1 MPAFAPPR
9 QPQAREGSS
18 FPFLQWFG
26 RLRADGEATRERSKD
41 NEDFLVGDE
50 AMKSFPIGAEG
61 NATFFV
67 AAFADDLNAIASVPW
82 SSAALVRGHQ
92 DRDWV
97 AIACKDA
104 RIRGS
109 KEMNPLALR
118 LWLPVPSVKMNV
130 FKDVQPKTLNLRE
143 MSLVKAVPTLKN
155 GPALVTV
162 PLSMRGRW

>member
-9 QPQAREGSS
+9 QPQAREGSN

-26 RLRADGEATRERSKD
+26 RLLADGEGKREQSRD

-50 AMKSFPIGAEG
+50 AMKSFAIGAEG
-61 NATFFV
+61 NATFCI
-67 AAFADDLNAIASVPW
+67 AGFADDLQAISSVPW

-104 RIRGS
+104 RIKGS

-118 LWLPVPSVKMNV
+118 LWFPVPSIKMNV
-130 FKDVQPKTLNLRE
+130 FKDVQPRTLNLRE
-143 MSLVKAVPTLKN
+143 MSLVKNVPTLKP
-155 GPALVTV
+155 GPPLVQV

>member
-9 QPQAREGSS
+9 QPPAREGSN

-26 RLRADGEATRERSKD
+26 QLRADGEAQREKSKD

-50 AMKSFPIGAEG
+50 AMKSFAIGAEG
-61 NATFFV
+61 NGTFVV
-67 AAFADDLNAIASVPW
+67 AAFADDLQAIASVPW

-104 RIRGS
+104 RVKGS
-109 KEMNPLALR
+109 KEMNPMALR
-118 LWLPVPSVKMNV
+118 LWFPVPAVKMNI
-130 FKDVQPKTLNLRE
+130 FKDVQPTTLNLRE
-143 MSLVKAVPTLKN
+143 MTMVKNVPTLKA
-155 GPALVTV
+155 GPPMVTV
-162 PLSMRGRW
+162 PLKMKGSW